1 MSVKNILS
9 LITSVIKERCFD
21 VNEET
26 MEDAV
31 NILMK
36 EQRSLILETVKR
48 SDATNVE
55 EIMEEINKRI
65 SKEHLVLL
73 AERLANIIRSN
84 NMSMCPDHNEDGILK
99 LMLKCLSKIARIGLL
114 VSAYV
119 S

>member
-1 MSVKNILS
+1 
-9 LITSVIKERCFD
+9 
-21 VNEET
+21 
-26 MEDAV
+26 MEDTV

-55 EIMEEINKRI
+55 EIMEEINAKTYGRVVTVVTYLYYMYENKRI

-84 NMSMCPDHNEDGILK
+84 NMSMCPDHNEDGILN
-99 LMLKCLSKIARIGLL
+99 
-114 VSAYV
+114 
-119 S
+119 